1 MTTQHERLL
10 RRVRLELP
18 RDHEFPNGSNERG
31 YDFIAPSD
39 RKGHIELAAWKDL
52 KDGCRVRRFWAHEA
66 WAMWCTSAAMCGL
79 STTTSMAMRATMSPA
94 SGSTVTRSCLA
105 NTYRSKSQ
113 TTPFATF
120 RVASVRVLD

>member
-52 KDGCRVRRFWAHEA
+52 KDGCRVRGAHAGLMCIEV
-66 WAMWCTSAAMCGL
+66 AAGL
-79 STTTSMAMRATMSPA
+79 SPMPVRAAPA
-94 SGSTVTRSCLA
+94 QR
-105 NTYRSKSQ
+105 
-113 TTPFATF
+113 P
-120 RVASVRVLD
+120 